1 MCGGGVEIL
10 PCSRVG
16 HVFRSPPY
24 QSPPGSMDH
33 NIVRVAEVW
42 LDEYKDIVYA
52 FRPDLKT
59 SMGGDMSER
68 KRLRKRLKC
77 RTFKWYLDN
86 IIPELEITD
95 AYPYGRGQVSLLPV
109 ISEGGTYFHYYM
121 FVPAKGI
128 CSPSFKTS
136 PCGAL
141 CSGGLGL
148 AVRGGMAA
156 WLRACVRDLAWAG
169 VVGAMLGLG
178 LGLLVEGL

>member
-59 SMGGDMSER
+59 SMGGDMTDR

-77 RTFKWYLDN
+77 QTFKWYLDN
-86 IIPELEITD
+86 IIPELEIAD
-95 AYPYGRGQVSLLPV
+95 AYPYGRGQEARP
-109 ISEGGTYFHYYM
+109 Y
-121 FVPAKGI
+121 
-128 CSPSFKTS
+128 
-136 PCGAL
+136 
-141 CSGGLGL
+141 
-148 AVRGGMAA
+148 
-156 WLRACVRDLAWAG
+156 
-169 VVGAMLGLG
+169 
-178 LGLLVEGL
+178 